1 MVQLDMFEN
10 ISDVEI
16 LLTEFSKV
24 KENYE
29 RCQRSFFDKL
39 GKLEKKAE
47 KLMENGKKS

>member
-29 RCQRSFFDKL
+29 RCQRSFFEKL

-47 KLMENGKKS
+47 RLIVKEQK